1 MIGAYLPNAEALDDR
16 EPFHGMIDDLL
27 VWERALTSTE
37 VSLLHE
43 FESNLHEPYPNDED
57 GLVPFVVT
65 EFHKAG
71 FNGEYEF
78 GGRILTEGSSPVIEA
93 GVFLSKSIVGE
104 NLIWLPAQVNEQ
116 TLEFFVSTDDLEP
129 GVRYYYRA
137 YARNSAGKRRKLEEV
152 RDPAGR
158 FTWCLVERHAR
169 GRRGLAFFGLVR
181 RVPMF
186 GQTEW
191 VYHAQIGWV
200 FVVPDEERG
209 LWLWHREWGWLWT
222 QRGTWPYLWRNQVSA
237 WLYFL
242 GKHEGS
248 PVFYDYRTS
257 DYLILP

>member
-1 MIGAYLPNAEALDDR
+1 MIGAYLPTAEALDDR

-137 YARNSAGKRRKLEEV
+137 YARNSAGENVGSLRKFVTREV
-152 RDPAGR
+152 VSPGAWWKDMSEVGGGWRSSD
-158 FTWCLVERHAR
+158 W
-169 GRRGLAFFGLVR
+169 FGEFR
-181 RVPMF
+181 MF

-191 VYHAQIGWV
+191 VYQPRSGR
-200 FVVPDEERG
+200 PG
-209 LWLWHREWGWLWT
+209 P
-222 QRGTWPYLWRNQVSA
+222 GTRIMALA
-237 WLYFL
+237 
-242 GKHEGS
+242 
-248 PVFYDYRTS
+248 
-257 DYLILP
+257 